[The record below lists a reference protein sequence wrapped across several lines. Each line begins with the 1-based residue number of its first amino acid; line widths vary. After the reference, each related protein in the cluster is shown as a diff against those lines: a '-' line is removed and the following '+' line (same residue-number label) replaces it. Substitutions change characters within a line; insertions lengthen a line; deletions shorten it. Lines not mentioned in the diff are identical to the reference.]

1 MNKISTVLLFAA
13 IAVTACSKSET
24 NSLEP
29 QKEDVTARLDTSYQ
43 GVTAEGKR
51 APGVRYYITTTCGY
65 ETTLVV
71 AANTPRSYLIEGI
84 IKVNEQYCGV
94 KPRFTIIND

>member
-1 MNKISTVLLFAA
+1 MKKISTVLLFAA
-13 IAVTACSKSET
+13 MAFTACSKSET
-24 NSLEP
+24 NDMNP
-29 QKEDVTARLDTSYQ
+29 KKEEVTARLDAGYK
-43 GVTAEGKR
+43 GVSEEGR
-51 APGVRYYITTTCGY
+51 LAPGVRYYITTTCGY

-94 KPRFTIIND
+94 TPKYTIIND